1 MPLRLSVIIPA
12 YNEEQN
18 LPRTLKKLVGFCHE
32 VIVVDGHSQDAT
44 AKIASKMGAQVL
56 LSQKGRGL
64 QMALGASKAKGDV
77 LCFVHAD
84 TLVPKD
90 FARHISLALKDSR
103 VVWGAFALGV
113 DARTLGLNLICLGA
127 NLRTRLFKLPY
138 GDQAIF
144 VRRDAYFAVGGFAP
158 VPLMEDVDLAR
169 KLGRIGR
176 FCFVRARVVTSARR
190 WQQEGLLARTLKN
203 YSLLLRHAFG
213 DSPQSLAKKYKDSR

>member
-1 MPLRLSVIIPA
+1 MTMRLSVIIPA
-12 YNEEQN
+12 YNEEEN
-18 LPRTLKKLVGFCHE
+18 LPRTLKRLVGFCHE
-32 VIVVDGHSQDAT
+32 VIVVDGNSKDAT
-44 AKIASKMGAQVL
+44 AQTARKMGALVL

-64 QMALGASKAKGDV
+64 QMALGASMAKGDV

-90 FARHISLALKDSR
+90 FARHISRALQDSR

-113 DARTLGLNLICLGA
+113 GERALGLDLICLGA
-127 NLRTRLFKLPY
+127 NLRTCFFKLPY

-144 VRRDAYFAVGGFAP
+144 VKRDAYFAVGGFAP
-158 VPLMEDVDLAR
+158 IPIMEDVEIAR

-176 FCFVRARVVTSARR
+176 FCMARARVYTSARR

-203 YSLLLRHAFG
+203 YSLLLRYLLGAP
-213 DSPQSLAKKYKDSR
+213 PQSLADKYKDAR